1 MEQQQQWQ
9 PPRYEG
15 RGARLR
21 DEHHATLKRRKEAV
35 ASWAA
40 GVAEEE
46 HNPVYADDVAPIG
59 PQRYTNALEPPAW
72 RRRTMSDAQERP
84 ASSESEAAPAVT
96 AMEAETAALA
106 EAASAT
112 NAARL
117 GDQEQPLLPLR
128 TAAEAV
134 DAVMEWGDAP
144 APDAA
149 HAATAAVAQG
159 VAAQPE
165 GAAAP
170 AAVPVTTQATRLAA
184 LLAEEEAEEADR
196 AVHQRAA
203 GARGGGRRR
212 VVQAALGAADS
223 DARVGRVRVGAA
235 VAGGAAPGW
244 GR

>member
-40 GVAEEE
+40 GVAEDE
-46 HNPVYADDVAPIG
+46 HNPVYADDIAPIG
-59 PQRYTNALEPPAW
+59 PQRYTNALEPQAR

-112 NAARL
+112 NA
-117 GDQEQPLLPLR
+117 GCS
-128 TAAEAV
+128 
-134 DAVMEWGDAP
+134 AP
-144 APDAA
+144 WRS
-149 HAATAAVAQG
+149 
-159 VAAQPE
+159 
-165 GAAAP
+165 GAAAAAAAHCGRGRRRGDGVGRCTGAGCGARSDGGGGGAGCGGAAGGRSGVANRKNGYIFLKIETHTTSCNDLTLLRGPHP
-170 AAVPVTTQATRLAA
+170 AVQKGGLPVR
-184 LLAEEEAEEADR
+184 
-196 AVHQRAA
+196 
-203 GARGGGRRR
+203 GARGG
-212 VVQAALGAADS
+212 DS
-223 DARVGRVRVGAA
+223 SPLERAF
-235 VAGGAAPGW
+235 
-244 GR
+244 